1 MKKDYYLYLCF
12 ATALTVV
19 IFVWSATYAK
29 IETKAELHETSIF
42 DIKKINVQMLKNI
55 NLISSRTRFL
65 YCTQTE
71 SCLPPTLS
79 AVEVLGNTSACHCD
93 VLVLSYKQAC
103 QNQTLPHVQYL
114 FNSSTTWTT
123 GRNVLYEEAMKS
135 DTQYLYYIF
144 MDDDIQLVD
153 STGMY
158 PNPWRGFENF
168 LIDVEPA
175 VGTVMFD
182 VESMYYSMSH
192 LRKCKK
198 NLGCPLNDSSLWT
211 PVVAFDAAFNAF
223 HLKSVDYILPYT
235 EEFDYLSMWLSQVST
250 IIKCEVMF
258 RGGVITHTVID
269 AVNPKHRPYT
279 RGHMDEHSIAAVV
292 ASVEAS
298 LPKEYK
304 NASVIMNWKKK
315 PDFIY
320 QRSTSST
327 LCLKPL

>member
-1 MKKDYYLYLCF
+1 MKP
-12 ATALTVV
+12 A
-19 IFVWSATYAK
+19 SS
-29 IETKAELHETSIF
+29 TSR
-42 DIKKINVQMLKNI
+42 NVQMLKNI
-55 NLISSRTRFL
+55 NLISSKTRFL
-65 YCTQTE
+65 YLTQTE
-71 SCLPPTLS
+71 SCLPPMLS
-79 AVEVLGNTSACHCD
+79 AVEVLGNTSACLCD

-114 FNSSTTWTT
+114 FNSSTTFTT
-123 GRNVLYEEAMKS
+123 GRNVLYEEAMKR
-135 DTQYLYYIF
+135 DTRYLYYIF

-153 STGMY
+153 STGTY

-175 VGTVMFD
+175 VGTVMFNLET
-182 VESMYYSMSH
+182 VPPYSMSR
-192 LRKCKK
+192 LRKYKM
-198 NLGCPLNDSSLWT
+198 NLGCPLNESSLWT
-211 PVVAFDAAFNAF
+211 PVAAFDAAFNAF

-235 EEFDYLSMWLSQVST
+235 EEFESMSIWLSQVST

-258 RGGVITHTVID
+258 RGGVITHTVIA
-269 AVNPKHRPYT
+269 AVNPKHRPYG

-298 LPKEYK
+298 LPKKYK

-315 PDFIY
+315 PDFMY